1 MPVQMIDDLHLK
13 IDRSFVVQPDMDV
26 QTDFLVAYGF
36 SQNDGICDLN
46 GMNFCLFEVKQGT
59 DQPAQDLVVGLE
71 DGAEHVIVGH
81 VVRNS
86 AMCV

>member
-13 IDRSFVVQPDMDV
+13 VDCSFVVQPDMDV

-46 GMNFCLFEVKQGT
+46 EL
-59 DQPAQDLVVGLE
+59 LSL
-71 DGAEHVIVGH
+71 
-81 VVRNS
+81 
-86 AMCV
+86 